1 MATALA
7 NAPATAEFRAT
18 REPSPTAASC
28 NIAMRYRFGPG
39 ARHFDLGAAGF
50 KKPAQFAKPL
60 RSRGIIGCTLRKE
73 PIMRAKQALSILSLA
88 LTVAAAAPAFAK
100 DAADQKSLPT
110 ELIDA
115 LHAVFGKQT
124 DTRAVHAKGI
134 VLEGK
139 FTPSAEAA
147 ALSKAPHLQA
157 GATVPITVRF
167 SDFAGVPAIPDTDPN
182 ASPRGM
188 AVKFHLPDG
197 SNSDL
202 VMHSYNG
209 FPTATADE
217 FRELLI
223 ALAASG
229 KDAPKPT
236 PLEQFFETHPIA
248 KTFLTA
254 EKPAPVSFASLPYFG
269 VNSFKFTNA
278 KGDSTFVRYQMEPEG
293 DAQYLTKEQLAA
305 AGPNYLVDEI
315 RKRVGDG
322 PVRMKLQVQVAEP
335 GDKIEDPS
343 IAWPGSRKT
352 VLGVVEIDKVDSDSD
367 AAQRALLFIENAVPA
382 GIEPADPM
390 ITARSEAYPVSFAR
404 RHAAAPQ

>member
-1 MATALA
+1 MT
-7 NAPATAEFRAT
+7 NT
-18 REPSPTAASC
+18 R
-28 NIAMRYRFGPG
+28 
-39 ARHFDLGAAGF
+39 
-50 KKPAQFAKPL
+50 
-60 RSRGIIGCTLRKE
+60 
-73 PIMRAKQALSILSLA
+73 LSVLSLTLA
-88 LTVAAAAPAFAK
+88 LLAATSAFAQS
-100 DAADQKSLPT
+100 DPNQKSTPA
-110 ELIDA
+110 ELVDA
-115 LHAVFGKQT
+115 LNGVFGKQT
-124 DTRAVHAKGI
+124 DNRAVHAKGI

-147 ALSKAPHLQA
+147 SISKAPHLQS
-157 GATVPITVRF
+157 GTTVPVTVRF
-167 SDFAGVPAIPDTDPN
+167 SDFAGVPSIPDTDPN

-197 SNSDL
+197 SDSDL

-236 PLEQFFETHPIA
+236 PLEKFFETHPIA

-254 EKPAPVSFASLPYFG
+254 EKPAPVSFATLPYFG
-269 VNSFKFTNA
+269 VNSFKFTNSR
-278 KGDSTFVRYQMEPEG
+278 GDSTFVRYQMEPDG

-305 AGPNYLVDEI
+305 VGPNYLLAEI

-343 IAWPGSRKT
+343 IAWPNSRKT
-352 VLGVVEIDKVDSDSD
+352 VELGVIEIDRVDPDSD

-382 GIEPADPM
+382 GIETADPM
-390 ITARSEAYPVSFAR
+390 IDARSAAYPVSFAR
-404 RHAAAPQ
+404 RHGASAPQ